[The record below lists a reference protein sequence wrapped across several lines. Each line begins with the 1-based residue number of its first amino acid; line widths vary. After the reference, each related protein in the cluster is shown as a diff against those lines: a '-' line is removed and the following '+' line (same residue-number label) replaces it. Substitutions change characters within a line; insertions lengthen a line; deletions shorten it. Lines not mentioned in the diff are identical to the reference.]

1 MNISFYIDFL
11 MSYLFECVKKIAF
24 LINNKDEQSKGE
36 IRNILNRSYIH
47 HLGQHHQINGSY

>member
-1 MNISFYIDFL
+1 

-47 HLGQHHQINGSY
+47 HLGTSSNQRFLLNF

>member
-1 MNISFYIDFL
+1 